1 MKLVGIDIGKK
12 NHFFCVMDKETGEI
26 VVHPVSF
33 SNDKEGFD
41 FLIQKLKPYSR
52 DSILIGMEDT
62 GHYHFALLKFLLDSQ
77 FTVALINPKTT
88 DLNRKLQGGITKND
102 KLDTLTICDVLD
114 TPERKKQ
121 YRISKVNSFA
131 LYEQKQL
138 TRHHH
143 NLKEELN
150 IYKNRLQKCID
161 IVFPEFNG
169 LFKSKYGNVYMN
181 VLKTFGNA
189 EAISHADIRT
199 IRKCFDIK
207 SRGNRML
214 VSI

>member
-12 NHFFCVMDKETGEI
+12 NYFFCIIDKETGEI
-26 VVHPVSF
+26 IVHPVSF

-62 GHYHFALLKFLLDSQ
+62 GHYHFALLKFLLDCHL
-77 FTVALINPKTT
+77 TVTLINPKTT

-121 YRISKVNSFA
+121 YRITKVDSFD

-150 IYKNRLQKCID
+150 ILYI
-161 IVFPEFNG
+161 
-169 LFKSKYGNVYMN
+169 
-181 VLKTFGNA
+181 
-189 EAISHADIRT
+189 
-199 IRKCFDIK
+199 
-207 SRGNRML
+207 
-214 VSI
+214 